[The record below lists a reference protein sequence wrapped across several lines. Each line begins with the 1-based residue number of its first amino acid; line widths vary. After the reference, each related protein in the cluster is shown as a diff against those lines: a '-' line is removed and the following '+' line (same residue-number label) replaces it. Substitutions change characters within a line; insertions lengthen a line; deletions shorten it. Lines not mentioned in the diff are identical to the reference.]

1 MRSAARKNWTRVL
14 CFGLAGLSVLT
25 VAVPENAG
33 AECYVQAPL
42 RPVHRTFIR
51 RDVVE
56 PGVYEVSRRPGQHGV
71 IQQQVAVAGAVVW
84 HETPPVYKT
93 VTVRV
98 RKPGGSIWREQC
110 VGGQAAVCRV
120 RVPPQEFLVEKQVLV
135 RRGHR
140 WAERVTPDAVA
151 LTERRV
157 LLRPYKNYA
166 HFQRPYI
173 AFSRERVAVQPEGA
187 RWVPA
192 PSQPQCCEPKC

>member
-1 MRSAARKNWTRVL
+1 MRSAAMKNWTRGF

-25 VAVPENAG
+25 VVAPNDAG

-56 PGVYEVSRRPGQHGV
+56 PGVYEVSRRASQHGV
-71 IQQQVAVAGAVVW
+71 IRQQVAVAGNVVW
-84 HETPPVYKT
+84 RETPPVYKT

-98 RKPGGSIWREQC
+98 RKRGGSIWSERC

-120 RVPPQEFLVEKQVLV
+120 RVPPQDILVEKQVLV
-135 RRGHR
+135 RPGRR
-140 WAERVTPDAVA
+140 WAEQVAPDAVA